1 MPRAVPATQRGRRMS
16 RQKRD
21 RRSALSAVS
30 CRASSVCS
38 PIPSANSA
46 EAPRAERTPVRRAG
60 MSFGDLRP
68 ALRAATA
75 AAGGIAGYPLPS
87 TALVFAPSRRLFR
100 VQAEIA
106 DPAAVA
112 LTFDDGPH
120 PEGTPRVLELLR
132 AANAQATFFL
142 VGEQVERFP
151 ELAREIVA
159 AGHEVAVHCFR
170 HRNLLRLPPP
180 AVHEDLG
187 RAAETI
193 ADTTGAA
200 PRRYRPPY
208 GILTVPAL
216 RHARRHGWETVLWRR
231 DGHDWQAQATPESIA
246 SRLLDKARGGDVL
259 LLHDADWYSAP
270 GSWER
275 TAGALELVLARLRER

>member
-1 MPRAVPATQRGRRMS
+1 
-16 RQKRD
+16 
-21 RRSALSAVS
+21 
-30 CRASSVCS
+30 
-38 PIPSANSA
+38 
-46 EAPRAERTPVRRAG
+46 

-151 ELAREIVA
+151 ELAREIVD

-170 HRNLLRLPPP
+170 HVNLMRRGP
-180 AVHEDLG
+180 ATTRDDLD
-187 RAAETI
+187 RAAATI
-193 ADTTGAA
+193 GEATSAEL
-200 PRRYRPPY
+200 RHYRPPY
-208 GILTVPAL
+208 GILTLPAL
-216 RHARRHGWETVLWRR
+216 RHARARGWQTVLWRHDGR
-231 DGHDWQAQATPESIA
+231 DWRADATPESIA
-246 SRLLDKARGGDVL
+246 ARLLGKASGGEVL
-259 LLHDADWYSAP
+259 LLHDADWYASP
-270 GSWER
+270 RSWER
-275 TAGALELVLARLRER
+275 TAGALELVLERLRERGLRARSL

>member
-1 MPRAVPATQRGRRMS
+1 MTAAD
-16 RQKRD
+16 D
-21 RRSALSAVS
+21 RRL
-30 CRASSVCS
+30 
-38 PIPSANSA
+38 
-46 EAPRAERTPVRRAG
+46 VRIG
-60 MSFGDLRP
+60 
-68 ALRAATA
+68 RAAA
-75 AAGGIAGYPLPS
+75 AALAGYWLPS
-87 TALVFAPSRRLFR
+87 TALVFGPSRRFFGVR
-100 VQAEIA
+100 AEID
-106 DPAAVA
+106 DPGAVA

-120 PEGTPRVLELLR
+120 PQGTPRVLELLR
-132 AANAQATFFL
+132 AADAPATFFL
-142 VGEQVERFP
+142 AGEQVERFP

-159 AGHEVAVHCFR
+159 AGHEVAVHCHR
-170 HRNLLRLPPP
+170 HRNLLRLPPT

-187 RAAETI
+187 RAAGTI
-193 ADTTGAA
+193 ADVTGVE

-208 GILTVPAL
+208 GILTMPAL

-275 TAGALELVLARLRER
+275 TAGALELVLERLGERGLRVATL